1 MCRLADVEESLWSN
15 LLFGVGGKMHS
26 FEMAH
31 LWIDVFRADDFVS
44 GFASR
49 LEFEIDNIVRNLMIR
64 IVCPMIVIQ
73 LTLLL

>member
-1 MCRLADVEESLWSN
+1 
-15 LLFGVGGKMHS
+15 MHS

-31 LWIDVFRADDFVS
+31 LLIDVFRADDFVT

-49 LEFEIDNIVRNLMIR
+49 LEFKIDDIMRNLMIR
-64 IVCPMIVIQ
+64 IIPMIAIW

>member
-1 MCRLADVEESLWSN
+1 
-15 LLFGVGGKMHS
+15 MHS

-31 LWIDVFRADDFVS
+31 LLIDVFRADDFVT

-49 LEFEIDNIVRNLMIR
+49 FEFKIDNVVRNLMIR
-64 IVCPMIVIQ
+64 IVCLLIAIQ